1 MRERLRNTSWGLL
14 LRKIDFYF
22 FIVLF
27 SSISLLP
34 APVHE
39 RLRWPVNA
47 GFIVLLAILLLAKR
61 KAVFKFSDYPLWIL
75 LTAVSVNVLFAQHKD
90 MALKT
95 YLDLA
100 ISMFCIYYWMSRGF
114 SDDKKFDFM
123 AKTICVCS
131 VLVSLGGLL
140 EFIFAYN
147 PIYEHWVKNPFYK
160 RYITGFVRPMS
171 TQLNPAVLGSYLLAS
186 LPFNYLLFRQD
197 KSFFRWLGAG
207 GVLLNAGIMI
217 LTFSRGAF
225 LGLAASGLF
234 YLLMRKKGRS
244 LGVFSVVLILF
255 ILLVS
260 HLPYPANRYGKNYL
274 IENSTGTL
282 SVYRLT
288 RCRMAWR
295 MICEYPLTGLG
306 FQHFRI
312 RFYEF
317 WPYKYKVPYETR
329 IPDNMYLALL
339 SETGIVGMLGFL
351 IFIGALLRR
360 GFKKIRE
367 ADKEEKQ
374 RFLISLS
381 ALVGLLV
388 NMGGYDLFYW
398 RNPYMFFCLLC
409 GLVAVTASKEEV

>member
-1 MRERLRNTSWGLL
+1 MQYGALSRENSAQYLKRA
-14 LRKIDFYF
+14 YF
-22 FIVLF
+22 FILFAWISFFPEPIQAKYILHIHSFLVLSF
-27 SSISLLP
+27 ALIFFRK
-34 APVHE
+34 
-39 RLRWPVNA
+39 RLALVK
-47 GFIVLLAILLLAKR
+47 GK
-61 KAVFKFSDYPLWIL
+61 DGPLWFFLAAISIN
-75 LTAVSVNVLFAQHKD
+75 AFFAQQKVI
-90 MALKT
+90 AFKT
-95 YLDLA
+95 YWNLT
-100 ISMFCIYYWMSRGF
+100 IPMFCIYYLMSREF
-114 SDDKKFDFM
+114 SGGRNFNFI

-131 VLVSLGGLL
+131 VLVSLVGLL

-147 PIYEHWVKNPFYK
+147 PIYVHWVKNPFYK
-160 RYITGFVRPMS
+160 RYITEFVRPMS

-207 GVLLNAGIMI
+207 GVLLNTGIMI

-225 LGLAASGLF
+225 LGLATSGLF
-234 YLLMRKKGRS
+234 YLLMRKNGRS

-260 HLPYPANRYGKNYL
+260 HLPYPANRYGKNYI

-317 WPYKYKVPYETR
+317 WPYKYKVPYEIR
-329 IPDNMYLALL
+329 IPDNMYFTLLA
-339 SETGIVGMLGFL
+339 ETGIIGMLGFL

-374 RFLISLS
+374 RLLISLS
-381 ALVGLLV
+381 ALVGVLV
-388 NMGGYDLFYW
+388 NMGGYELFYW
-398 RNPYMFFCLLC
+398 RNPYLFFCLLC
-409 GLVAVTASKEEV
+409 GLVAAAASKEGA